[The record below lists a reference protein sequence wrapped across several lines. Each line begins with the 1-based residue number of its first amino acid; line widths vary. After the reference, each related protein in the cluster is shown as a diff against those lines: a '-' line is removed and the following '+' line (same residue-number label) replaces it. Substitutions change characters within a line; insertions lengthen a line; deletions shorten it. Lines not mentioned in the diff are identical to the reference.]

1 MMIALNCGL
10 SNWGDC
16 LREFLEFAVSKVLGG
31 MVDLILE
38 AIRTLVAL
46 AVKFVLESIGTL
58 WIRLPTV
65 QLTEGADFRPVD
77 TLAFVHGQLSWYIFI
92 AGVVSVTVAGIRM
105 AYLQR
110 GEPLRDLGKSLLTL
124 ALVSAGGLALI
135 TLLTRA
141 ADALAESLIDASL
154 GASGDTFARRMA
166 ELVVNPMTAPNAS
179 FAMVLV
185 FGLVAIVTSFV
196 QIVFMIVRSAMLV
209 LLAGVLPIAAAAT
222 NTEMG
227 KAWFRKVCGWLA
239 AFIAYKPVAALVYA
253 TALSLAG
260 NPEGDLIKVAT
271 GVTMMVLA
279 VIALP
284 ALIRLVAPKGS
295 G

>member
-1 MMIALNCGL
+1 MIPLCGL
-10 SNWGDC
+10 SNFLSC
-16 LREFLEFAVSKVLGG
+16 LADYLQDAVKAALGG
-31 MVDLILE
+31 MVDLILQ
-38 AIRTLVAL
+38 AIRDLVAL
-46 AVKFVLESIGTL
+46 AVKFILESIGTL
-58 WIRLPTV
+58 WIRIPTV
-65 QLTEGADFRPVD
+65 PLTEGPDFQPID
-77 TLAFVHGQLSWYIFI
+77 TLAFVHGQLAWYVI
-92 AGVVSVTVAGIRM
+92 AAGTASVIVAGIRT
-105 AYLQR
+105 AYHQR

-124 ALVSAGGLALI
+124 ALVSASGLAVI
-135 TLLTRA
+135 TLLTQA
-141 ADALAESLIDASL
+141 ADAMAENLINASL

-166 ELVVNPMTAPNAS
+166 ELVVNPMTGANAS
-179 FAMVLV
+179 FAMVV
-185 FGLVAIVTSFV
+185 IFGFVAIVTSFI
-196 QIVFMIVRSAMLV
+196 QIVFMIARSAMLI

-227 KAWFRKVCGWLA
+227 KAWFRKVCGWTA

-279 VIALP
+279 VLALP
-284 ALIRLVAPKGS
+284 ALIRLVAPKGA